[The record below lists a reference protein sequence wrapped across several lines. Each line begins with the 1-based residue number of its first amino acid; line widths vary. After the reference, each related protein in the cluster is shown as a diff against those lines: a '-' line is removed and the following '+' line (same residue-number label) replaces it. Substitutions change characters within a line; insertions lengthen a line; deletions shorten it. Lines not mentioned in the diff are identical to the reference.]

1 MMEVDSALVVNPDPI
16 MEAVLVNVVDVDVAE
31 ARVMKT

>member
-16 MEAVLVNVVDVDVAE
+16 MEVVLVNVVDVDVVEAE
-31 ARVMKT
+31 L